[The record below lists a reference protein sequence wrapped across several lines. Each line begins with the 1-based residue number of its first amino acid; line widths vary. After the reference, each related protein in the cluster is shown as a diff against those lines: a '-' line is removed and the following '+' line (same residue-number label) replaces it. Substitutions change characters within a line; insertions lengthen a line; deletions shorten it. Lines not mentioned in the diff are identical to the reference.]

1 MKGSL
6 IPARLNQNMLQRL
19 DLFTKVIQENGNRMT
34 ASRKAIIDSLLASD
48 GHVSADEL
56 VDLVRV
62 RKPGIGR
69 MTVYRTLELLSDL
82 GLIRPVYQGN
92 AAAHYILMDE
102 GHHHHLICSRC
113 NRIVEFEQCVLRE
126 IEQSVSQHHEFVI
139 QGHLLEIFGL
149 CPDCYP

>member
-1 MKGSL
+1 
-6 IPARLNQNMLQRL
+6 MLQRVN
-19 DLFTKVIQENGNRMT
+19 LFTRLIQENGYRMT

-69 MTVYRTLELLSDL
+69 MTVYRTLDLLSDL
-82 GLIRPVYQGN
+82 GLIRPVYQGT
-92 AAAHYILMDE
+92 AAAHYILMDK
-102 GHHHHLICSRC
+102 GHHHHLVCSGC
-113 NRIVEFEQCVLRE
+113 NRVIEFEQCVLRE
-126 IEQSVSQHHEFVI
+126 IEQSVSRHHEFVI

-149 CPDCYP
+149 CPDCHA